1 MDSRRTECGLQSD
14 RAWTKCGQ
22 SVVSIEAPLCPH
34 CAVIATSHIHLVSV
48 FVSVYIMYSC
58 SVGIVFILI
67 VVKYLRIYI
76 TTVIVI
82 DDW

>member
-1 MDSRRTECGLQSD
+1 M
-14 RAWTKCGQ
+14 A
-22 SVVSIEAPLCPH
+22 SIKAPLCLD
-34 CAVIATSHIHLVSV
+34 CAVIATPYIHLVSM
-48 FVSVYIMYSC
+48 FVSVYIMYLC
-58 SVGIVFILI
+58 SVGTVFILI

>member
-1 MDSRRTECGLQSD
+1 MWFRER
-14 RAWTKCGQ
+14 Q
-22 SVVSIEAPLCPH
+22 SVVSIKAPLCPH
-34 CAVIATSHIHLVSV
+34 CAVIATSHIHLVSM
-48 FVSVYIMYSC
+48 FVSVYIMYLC
-58 SVGIVFILI
+58 RIQTIFILI